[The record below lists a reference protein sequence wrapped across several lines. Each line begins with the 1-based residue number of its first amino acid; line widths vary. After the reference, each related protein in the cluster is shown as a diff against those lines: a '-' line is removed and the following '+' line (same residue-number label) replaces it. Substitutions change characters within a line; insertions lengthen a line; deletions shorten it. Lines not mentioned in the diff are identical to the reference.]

1 MAGIR
6 VNTGVK
12 RIDVNDNGDYITINL
27 NDNTFLDRFFLLY
40 ENLVKMA
47 DESSAKESAVRE
59 KYKDYVGNKNGGSGD
74 VERLPDGM
82 IRDVL
87 SLYKDAGKTMMGEV
101 DGLFG
106 EGTCKKVF
114 GDITPSFPA
123 HKQVQRRQNRQCIT
137 PCWTACR
144 RITTAGSSGR
154 ITGSGCR
161 YSFASP
167 TRI

>member
-27 NDNTFLDRFFLLY
+27 NDNTFLDRFFLMY

-87 SLYKDAGKTMMGEV
+87 SLYKDASKTMMGEV

-114 GDITPSFPA
+114 GDITPSFELYLEFFE
-123 HKQVQRRQNRQCIT
+123 QLT
-137 PCWTACR
+137 PYLQEFAKEKSR
-144 RITTAGSSGR
+144 RISKYSAAR
-154 ITGSGCR
+154 TGNV
-161 YSFASP
+161 
-167 TRI
+167 